1 MATRL
6 RQTAYTATIS
16 KTTLAQFPCG
26 VRIWDAPR
34 SAVAGARVVQVVT
47 TPMQVEIVAEQLEPF
62 SDTPEWF
69 NIRYQ
74 DQEGW
79 ILAVMLSLQVAGYG
93 KSI

>member
-6 RQTAYTATIS
+6 RQTVYTATVT

-34 SAVAGARVVQVVT
+34 SAVEGARVIQVVT
-47 TPMQVEIVAEQLEPF
+47 TPMQVDIVAEQLEPF
-62 SDTPEWF
+62 SDTPERCK
-69 NIRYQ
+69 IRYR

-79 ILAVMLSLQVAGYG
+79 ILAVMLTLPIAGCVRSL
-93 KSI
+93 

>member
-6 RQTAYTATIS
+6 RQAAYPATIS
-16 KTTLAQFPCG
+16 NTTLDQFPHG

-34 SAVAGARVVQVVT
+34 SAVEGARVVQVVT
-47 TPMQVEIVAEQLEPF
+47 TSVQVEVVAEQLEPF

-79 ILAVMLSLQVAGYG
+79 ILAVMLTLQD
-93 KSI
+93 